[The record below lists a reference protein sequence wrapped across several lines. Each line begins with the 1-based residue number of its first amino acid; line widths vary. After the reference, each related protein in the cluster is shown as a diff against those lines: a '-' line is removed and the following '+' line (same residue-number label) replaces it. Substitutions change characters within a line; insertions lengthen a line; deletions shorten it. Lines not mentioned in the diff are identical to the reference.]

1 MNRELKF
8 DLLKRV
14 AGEHAASQ
22 VAPRGWDSDPTIVML
37 HVRAVLRDGYR
48 SSLREF
54 VKELQDRV
62 RRQVDAFDVRMAGE
76 LLRFVPKGADGR
88 IPAWVY
94 SGFTAEL
101 GESGWVLVE
110 R

>member
-1 MNRELKF
+1 MKRELKF
-8 DLLKRV
+8 DLLKKV
-14 AGEHAASQ
+14 AKEHAYVS
-22 VAPRGWDSDPTIVML
+22 DSKLVML
-37 HVRAVLRDGYR
+37 HVRAVLQDGYR
-48 SSLREF
+48 SDLREF
-54 VKELQDRV
+54 TRAVQDRI

-76 LLRFVPKGADGR
+76 LLRFVPKGADSR

-94 SGFTAEL
+94 GGFTAEL